1 MRESYIT
8 AYCTLPYY
16 LQHKQTFMKNL
27 VLSKRPKVALWL
39 LALSLSSPVVA
50 QGPKDLNVTYQ
61 RPAEAIAKLIEAPAT
76 PSVSF
81 DAKGEWMLVMERP
94 GYPSIEEV
102 AAPEARIGGLRINP
116 AVNGASRGSSFNSLL
131 LKKVKG
137 GQEFPVQGLPSN
149 PKISDVTWSPDE
161 KQVAFL
167 NTAHNGIELWV
178 LNVQDRAVKKLT
190 AAQVNDAYG
199 NAFTWTP
206 DSKALLVKL
215 VNPTRGEAP
224 KSNTTP
230 AGPVIQENLGK
241 TAPSRTYQDLLKN
254 RQDEALFDYYLNS
267 QLVQVSLDGK
277 QTPVGVQGVI
287 RSFDVSPDGQYLLV
301 STTHRPYSYLVP
313 SYLFPYSVQVLDR
326 QGKLVKQIADIPL
339 GENIPVGFNAVAA
352 GPRNVAWRPDQ
363 PASLYWV
370 EAQDGGDDKKEVPVR
385 DLVYTQPAPFTAA
398 PVAIAGTKLRYS
410 GITWGNNDLAIVTER
425 WWRTRQERRTRI
437 KPSQPNAQPSLLLER
452 SYEDLYTD
460 PGSPV
465 MVKNQYGRNVLLT
478 DKSGN
483 LFMISEGGS
492 PQGNRPFLSKFNL
505 NTRKNDILWRSEAP
519 YYERPVDVLDPEK
532 GLFITRRESE
542 NDPPNYFLRTVGAKK
557 LTAVTKFPHPAP
569 ELIGVEKQLL
579 TYKRNDG
586 VTLTATLY
594 TPKGYKKEQ
603 GRLPM
608 LLWAY
613 PREFKD
619 AAAAGQVKSSPYE
632 FTRISYGS
640 PLFWVTRGY
649 AVLDRTDI
657 PIVGEGNAEPNDTYV
672 EQLVASAKA
681 AIDEVTKMGIADP
694 VRVGVGGHSYGAF
707 MTANLLAHSNLFA
720 AGIARSGAYNRTLT
734 PFGFQAE
741 ERTFWQ
747 APEVYAKM
755 SPFNYA
761 DKIKTPLLLI
771 HGEADNNSGTFPIQ
785 SERFYNALKGH
796 GATTR
801 YVVLPAESHG
811 YGAKES
817 IMHMLWEMDQWLE
830 KYVKNKPQP
839 QTMR

>member
-1 MRESYIT
+1 MNKIISRRSR
-8 AYCTLPYY
+8 LS
-16 LQHKQTFMKNL
+16 
-27 VLSKRPKVALWL
+27 VLLL
-39 LALSLSSPVVA
+39 LALSLAGPAVMA
-50 QGPKDLNVTYQ
+50 QGAKDLNVPYQ
-61 RPAEAIAKLIEAPAT
+61 RPAESIAKLIEAPAT
-76 PSVSF
+76 PSVLF
-81 DAKGEWMLVMERP
+81 DSKGDWMLLMERA

-116 AVNGASRGSSFNSLL
+116 AVNGASRGTSFHNLKF
-131 LKKVKG
+131 KKVSG
-137 GQEFPVQGLPSN
+137 GQEFNIQGLPAKA
-149 PKISDVTWSPDE
+149 KITDVTWSPDE
-161 KQVAFL
+161 KQIAFL
-167 NTAHNGIELWV
+167 NTVSNGIELWV
-178 LNVQDRAVKKLT
+178 VNAADRTARKLT
-190 AAQVNDAYG
+190 TASVNDAWG
-199 NAFTWTP
+199 NAFSWTP
-206 DSKALLVKL
+206 DSKNLLVKL
-215 VNPTRGEAP
+215 VNPSRGEAP

-230 AGPVIQENLGK
+230 VGPVIQENLGRP
-241 TAPSRTYQDLLKN
+241 APSRTYQDLLKN
-254 RQDEALFDYYLNS
+254 RQDEALFDYYLTS

-277 QTPVGVQGVI
+277 ATNLGEQGII
-287 RSFDVSPDGQYLLV
+287 RSFSISPDGQFVLV

-313 SYLFPYSVQVLDR
+313 SSLFPYTVQVWDR
-326 QGKLVKQIADIPL
+326 QGKVVKQIADIPL

-352 GPRNVAWRPDQ
+352 GPRNVNWRADQ
-363 PASLYWV
+363 PATLYWV
-370 EAQDGGDDKKEVPVR
+370 EAQDGGDDKKDVPVR
-385 DLVYTQPAPFTAA
+385 DIVYTQTAPFTQK
-398 PVAIAGTKLRYS
+398 PVALVGTKLRFS
-410 GITWGNNDLAIVTER
+410 GITWGDDDLALVTER
-425 WWRTRQERRTRI
+425 WWKTRQERRLRVN
-437 KPSQPNAQPSLLLER
+437 PSQPGAEPVLLVER
-452 SYEDLYTD
+452 SYEDLYSD

-465 MVKNQYGRNVLLT
+465 MTKNQFGRNVLMT
-478 DKSGN
+478 DKSGQN
-483 LFMISEGGS
+483 LYMISEGGS

-505 NTRKNDILWRSEAP
+505 ATKKANILWRSEAP
-519 YYERPVDVLDPEK
+519 YYELPVDVLNPEK

-542 NDPPNYFLRTVGAKK
+542 NDPPNYFLRQIGTKK
-557 LTAVTKFPHPAP
+557 LTAVTKFPHPSP
-569 ELIGVEKQLL
+569 ELIGVDKQLL

-608 LLWAY
+608 LMWAY

-619 AAAAGQVKSSPYE
+619 AASAGQVKSSPYE
-632 FTRISYGS
+632 FTRINYGS

-649 AVLDRTDI
+649 AVLDRTDF
-657 PIVGEGNAEPNDTYV
+657 PIVGEGDAEPNDTYV
-672 EQLVASAKA
+672 EQLLGSAKA
-681 AIDEVTKMGIADP
+681 AIDEVAKMGIADP
-694 VRVGVGGHSYGAF
+694 NRVAVGGHSYGAF

-761 DKIKTPLLLI
+761 DKIKTPLLMI

-801 YVVLPAESHG
+801 LVFLPAESHG